1 MTQPTIGD
9 VRDLLFAQMK
19 ALSKPDATSE
29 TLDKSRAMAEL
40 AQTIINSGKLEL
52 DYMKHTGQTGTGFI
66 QRIDDGE
73 EPAKSK
79 TPTGVKTSKTPTG
92 VKTIVTQQNGLR
104 QTTHKLAG

>member
-79 TPTGVKTSKTPTG
+79 TPTGI
-92 VKTIVTQQNGLR
+92 KTIVTQQSGLR

>member
-9 VRDLLFAQMK
+9 VRDLLFAQMR

-66 QRIDDGE
+66 QRIDDDGA

-79 TPTGVKTSKTPTG
+79 TPTGI
-92 VKTIVTQQNGLR
+92 KTIVTQQNGLR